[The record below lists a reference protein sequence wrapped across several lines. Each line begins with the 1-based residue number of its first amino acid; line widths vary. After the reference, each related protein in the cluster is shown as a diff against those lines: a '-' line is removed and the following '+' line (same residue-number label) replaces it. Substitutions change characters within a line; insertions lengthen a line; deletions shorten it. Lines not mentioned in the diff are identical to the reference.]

1 MRLEH
6 REDDRAEQTLKALTH
21 GIELEHVSFG
31 YELER
36 DVLKDVSLTLKAG
49 RAYAVV
55 GTSGERRFAG
65 AFRVTRLVVTHAL
78 DESLLKRYDGILTF
92 KDGRSAEIG
101 TFDELMAKKGFF
113 YALYTVAH

>member
-1 MRLEH
+1 M
-6 REDDRAEQTLKALTH
+6 
-21 GIELEHVSFG
+21 
-31 YELER
+31 
-36 DVLKDVSLTLKAG
+36 LKDVSLTLKAG

-55 GTSGERRFAG
+55 GASGKSTLLGLLDGTLSGYRGHIRADGASGERRFAG

-92 KDGRSAEIG
+92 KDGRIAEIG